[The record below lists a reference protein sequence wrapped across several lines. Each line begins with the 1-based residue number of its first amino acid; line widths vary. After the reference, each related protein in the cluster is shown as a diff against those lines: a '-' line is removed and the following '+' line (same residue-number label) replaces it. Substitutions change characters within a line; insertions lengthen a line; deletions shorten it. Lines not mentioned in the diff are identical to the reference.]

1 VGELYIGGEGVA
13 RGYQGRPELTAER
26 FVPHPF
32 SQQPGERL
40 YRTGDLTRYRSDG
53 TIEFLGRRDNQ
64 VKLRGFRIELG
75 EIEEVLKEVP
85 EVQDALVVV
94 QELTAGEKRLLAY
107 VVAEQDEVSVEQVRA
122 HLRERLPDYMVPAS
136 ITLLTAFPLNANGK
150 IDRKALLELTA
161 EQNASSDAIMLARDS
176 VELRLVQIWE
186 EVLNTRPI
194 SITEDFF
201 SLGGH
206 SLMIVAMMAQIRQ
219 HFNQQLSPAVI
230 FQAGTVEKLAHLL
243 RQRTDRAS
251 WTPIV
256 PIQPH
261 GTKPPF
267 FCVHPGT
274 GSIFSFLHLAR
285 HLGSERPFYGIQARG
300 IDGEQEPLTRIEDM
314 ATCYIEALR
323 LIQPEGPYYLG
334 GHSLGGMIAFEMAHQ
349 LHAQGQEVAFL
360 GVIDTTPPVIKVESV
375 LQRDDTTELIEFMQ
389 VAARFFGIDL
399 EITYE
404 ELHQLEP
411 EQQLQ
416 LAQGLLH
423 NHLLTTQGDISLLR
437 NYLTVQRAHSKCMH
451 YYQPRPYTGEVTL
464 FRAATVHP
472 YEYQDEYAA
481 IFDDPLLGWGPFSA
495 KPVEVHI
502 VPGDHIS
509 MMVDPHVQ
517 TLAERLRNCLDRV
530 QAQSGR
536 ASIG

>member
-1 VGELYIGGEGVA
+1 
-13 RGYQGRPELTAER
+13 ELTAER

-176 VELRLVQIWE
+176 VELRLVQVWE

-219 HFNQQLSPAVI
+219 HF
-230 FQAGTVEKLAHLL
+230 
-243 RQRTDRAS
+243 
-251 WTPIV
+251 
-256 PIQPH
+256 
-261 GTKPPF
+261 
-267 FCVHPGT
+267 
-274 GSIFSFLHLAR
+274 
-285 HLGSERPFYGIQARG
+285 
-300 IDGEQEPLTRIEDM
+300 
-314 ATCYIEALR
+314 
-323 LIQPEGPYYLG
+323 
-334 GHSLGGMIAFEMAHQ
+334 
-349 LHAQGQEVAFL
+349 
-360 GVIDTTPPVIKVESV
+360 
-375 LQRDDTTELIEFMQ
+375 
-389 VAARFFGIDL
+389 
-399 EITYE
+399 
-404 ELHQLEP
+404 
-411 EQQLQ
+411 
-416 LAQGLLH
+416 
-423 NHLLTTQGDISLLR
+423 
-437 NYLTVQRAHSKCMH
+437 
-451 YYQPRPYTGEVTL
+451 
-464 FRAATVHP
+464 
-472 YEYQDEYAA
+472 
-481 IFDDPLLGWGPFSA
+481 
-495 KPVEVHI
+495 
-502 VPGDHIS
+502 
-509 MMVDPHVQ
+509 
-517 TLAERLRNCLDRV
+517 
-530 QAQSGR
+530 
-536 ASIG
+536 